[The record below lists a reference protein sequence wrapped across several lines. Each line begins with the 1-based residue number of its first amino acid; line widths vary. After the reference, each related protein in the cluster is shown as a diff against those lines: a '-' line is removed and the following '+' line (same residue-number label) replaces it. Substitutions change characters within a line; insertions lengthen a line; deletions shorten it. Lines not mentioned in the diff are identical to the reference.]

1 MFVHRHR
8 YDVPAYYDCSRDVDS
23 DCYACGFPKCYEQ
36 IIARAQTLP
45 AYPVSAGEVTEVCEE
60 AVMNYCGFGI
70 MEADDERA
78 ESFDSEDAG
87 DG

>member
-1 MFVHRHR
+1 
-8 YDVPAYYDCSRDVDS
+8 
-23 DCYACGFPKCYEQ
+23 
-36 IIARAQTLP
+36 
-45 AYPVSAGEVTEVCEE
+45 VTEVCEE

-70 MEADDERA
+70 VEADDERA